1 MANSHNTGVEMNVK
15 SYIAAAALSLMP
27 LLSQASVVYEWKS
40 TNDVPPRGITFTLN
54 FEESAVRSGGFSF
67 ALTGDEFEYFTP
79 QPNLGLISFEFGL
92 EGANTSFSRQYGYES
107 APGYNVG
114 GLEMDVSFGSNGFM
128 DGFIRMNSWQTSF
141 TMISE
146 GGVFTVYDLRSD
158 GPVTGC
164 DFMQE
169 TECTGASGVIRRTDV
184 PEPGS
189 LALIGIGLFAAS
201 RMRRKALR

>member
-1 MANSHNTGVEMNVK
+1 MKIK

-27 LLSQASVVYEWKS
+27 LLSQAGVVYEWKP
-40 TNDVPPRGITFTLN
+40 TNDVAPRGITFTLE
-54 FEESAVRSGGFSF
+54 FEESTVQGGVFNF
-67 ALTGDEFEYFTP
+67 ALTGEEFQYFTP
-79 QPNLGLISFEFGL
+79 QPNLGLISFGFDVG
-92 EGANTSFSRQYGYES
+92 GAYTSFSRQYGYETD
-107 APGYNVG
+107 PGYNVG
-114 GLEMDVSFGSNGFM
+114 GLEMDVSFGSNGIM
-128 DGFIRMNSWQTSF
+128 EGFIRMNSWQTGF

-146 GGVFTVYDLRSD
+146 GGVFTVYDLKSD
-158 GPVTGC
+158 GPVGGC